1 MTTATETL
9 RADGERRRHVDPTL
23 AVLVG
28 LLALLVL
35 AAVFAPLL
43 APYQPDQTNILDANA
58 APSAAHWLGTDE
70 LGRDIFSR
78 LLYGARLSLLGP
90 ALIVV
95 FSTILGVILAVS
107 SAWVGGWYRLV
118 VSRVVD
124 VLFAFPAVLI
134 AILAVAF
141 FGTGLIAPVIALS
154 VAFTPYAA
162 RVVQSVAVRERS
174 LAYIESCG
182 LVGFSGWSICTRH
195 LLPNVMPIIRSQ
207 ATISFGYAVVAMA
220 SVSFLGLGVQP
231 PTPEWGLMV
240 SEGEPGLLNGY
251 PQVALSAG
259 LMIVVVVVLT
269 NLLGEHLE
277 RGSDRLV

>member
-1 MTTATETL
+1 MTAATEAI
-9 RADGERRRHVDPTL
+9 RASGERLRRVDPTVVVL
-23 AVLVG
+23 AG

-43 APYQPDQTNILDANA
+43 APYPPDQTNVLDANA

-70 LGRDIFSR
+70 LGRDILSR

-90 ALIVV
+90 ALIIV

-107 SAWVGGWYRLV
+107 SAWAGGWYRLM
-118 VSRVVD
+118 VSRGVD
-124 VLFAFPAVLI
+124 VLFAFPALLI

-154 VAFTPYAA
+154 LGFTPYAA

-182 LVGFSGWSICTRH
+182 LVGFTGWSICMRH
-195 LLPNVMPIIRSQ
+195 LIPNVMPIIRSQ

-240 SEGEPGLLNGY
+240 AEGQSGLLEGY
-251 PQVALSAG
+251 PQLALSAG
-259 LMIVVVVVLT
+259 FMIVLVVVLT
-269 NLLGEHLE
+269 NLLGERLE
-277 RGSDRLV
+277 HGPGRAS